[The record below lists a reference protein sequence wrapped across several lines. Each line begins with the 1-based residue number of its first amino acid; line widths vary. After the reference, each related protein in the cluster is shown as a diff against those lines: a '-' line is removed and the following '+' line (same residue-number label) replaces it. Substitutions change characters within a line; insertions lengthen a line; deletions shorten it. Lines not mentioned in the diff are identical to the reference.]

1 MARSS
6 IDALSPG
13 SLNLQPGEN
22 HSETAHSYSIDLG
35 QGQTDVKNT
44 IFMYFLLMRSE
55 NWLTVFD
62 KNTKTEGT
70 NRPWFRIF
78 NDTLDNDYII
88 GVQLIL
94 VTAEGRRF
102 SPPLGFIVA
111 TQEARHHHT
120 LLHADAILALEAQ
133 IGV

>member
-44 IFMYFLLMRSE
+44 IFMYFVDEKWKSA
-55 NWLTVFD
+55 N
-62 KNTKTEGT
+62 
-70 NRPWFRIF
+70 
-78 NDTLDNDYII
+78 
-88 GVQLIL
+88 
-94 VTAEGRRF
+94 
-102 SPPLGFIVA
+102 GFW
-111 TQEARHHHT
+111 
-120 LLHADAILALEAQ
+120 
-133 IGV
+133 

>member
-44 IFMYFLLMRSE
+44 IFMYFVDE
-55 NWLTVFD
+55 
-62 KNTKTEGT
+62 K
-70 NRPWFRIF
+70 
-78 NDTLDNDYII
+78 
-88 GVQLIL
+88 
-94 VTAEGRRF
+94 
-102 SPPLGFIVA
+102 
-111 TQEARHHHT
+111 
-120 LLHADAILALEAQ
+120 
-133 IGV
+133 